1 MKDYLLSI
9 AATEATGKA
18 TEHSYRAAV
27 EALFKRRYPE
37 LAITNEPRRQACG
50 APDFLVQRDGV
61 AIGYIEAKD
70 LPENIDDPKHQEQ
83 FGRYRRSLDNLLITD
98 YLHWQ
103 LWQRGEKVMEVRI
116 GDYTKGQPVKA
127 RPQDYAQFEEM
138 LRVFTAA
145 KGQRINSPE
154 TLAQLMADKARLLQ
168 YVLLQALTHPEVTV
182 SPSGLNTATAG
193 SLESQYEAFR
203 QMLIHDL
210 THEQFADIYAQTIAY
225 GLFAARLHDA
235 TPDTFSRQEALTLVP
250 ASNPF
255 LRKLFSYVA
264 GTDLDDR
271 VVWIVDALAELFRAA
286 DVAALLKGFGASTQM
301 TDPFLYF
308 YETFLGRY
316 NPALKKSRGVYYT
329 PQPVVRFIVRA
340 VDEVLRR
347 DFGLA
352 EGLADTAKTTVDIMV
367 PEIKYGKATGKSVKA
382 KKEVA
387 RVQVLDPATGT
398 GTFLAEVVRHIH
410 ASLGG
415 GAGFWNQYVEQHL
428 IPRLHGFEIMMAS
441 YAMCHLKLGLLL
453 EQLGYKSQQPTPPRL
468 SVYLTNALEESH
480 PDTHTLFA
488 SWLSDESNLANTIK
502 RDAPV
507 MVVLGNPPYSGISIN
522 NGQWITEK
530 IEDYKYVDGK
540 HFGERKHWLQD
551 DYVKFIRLAEDYVER
566 NGEGVLGF
574 ITNHGYLENPTFRG
588 MRWHLLNTFDK
599 LYVLD
604 LHGNTLKK
612 ETAPD
617 GSKDENVFDIQPG
630 VAIIIAVRTK
640 AQKKGLGEV
649 YHADLFGR
657 REAKYDALDAAIF
670 SKVKFDKIRLKAPDY
685 FFINQNEEIVASFEL
700 AIKLNDLFGQSSSGF
715 VSARDKISI
724 AFEQEEIWRTIE
736 DFNKLSIAELRE
748 KYELG
753 KDSRDWTAATA
764 KADVEANFDRELIKR
779 VLYRPFD
786 YRSTYYTGTS
796 RGLYSSPQRKIM
808 SQVREENAGLIV
820 GRQGQVVGGS
830 EWNLVF
836 VSEYMVDYNSF
847 YRGGGTVFPLY
858 LYPDTT
864 DLYAPAQRRPNLKP
878 EAVARLATATGLR
891 FVPETEATPDTFAP
905 EDVLDYVYGIL
916 HQPAYRRRYHELLRI
931 DFPRVPLPASAEAFR
946 AVVAFGHQLREL
958 HLLRPA
964 ALPHPLPTRTGGE
977 GPGTVEKPRYNAATQ
992 RVYFNPTQFVEP
1004 VAPDVWALPIGGYQP
1019 AQKWLKD
1026 RQGRTLTFDE
1036 IRHYQRLLAAL
1047 QGTERLMRD
1056 WDEAHAPA

>member
-1 MKDYLLSI
+1 MKIYLSSI
-9 AATEATGKA
+9 ATTAATGKA

-27 EALFKRRYPE
+27 EALFHRLYPKLE
-37 LAITNEPRRQACG
+37 ITNEPRRQACG
-50 APDFLVQRDGV
+50 APDFVIQHNGV
-61 AIGYIEAKD
+61 PIGYIEAKD
-70 LPENIDDPKHQEQ
+70 LGKDLNADEFKEQ

-103 LWQRGEKVMEVRI
+103 LWQRGELVLEARI
-116 GDYTKGQPVKA
+116 GDYAKGQAVKP
-127 RPQDYAQFEEM
+127 RPQDFAQLEEM
-138 LRVFTAA
+138 LRVFVTAS
-145 KGQRINSPE
+145 GQRIGSPD

-168 YVLLQALTHPEVTV
+168 YVLLQALTHPEVVV
-182 SPSGLNTATAG
+182 SPSGLTMATAG
-193 SLESQYEAFR
+193 SLESQYAAFR

-235 TPDTFSRQEALTLVP
+235 TPDTFSRQEALALVP

-286 DVAALLKGFGASTQM
+286 DVAALLAGFGQSTQM

-352 EGLADTAKTTVDIMV
+352 EGLADTAKTTVDVLV
-367 PEIKYGKATGKSVKA
+367 PDLKGGAPKKVRREI
-382 KKEVA
+382 A

-415 GAGFWNQYVEQHL
+415 GEGFWNQYVEQHL

-441 YAMCHLKLGLLL
+441 YAMCHLKIGLLL
-453 EQLGYKSQQPTPPRL
+453 EQLGYKSQQATPPRL

-507 MVVLGNPPYSGISIN
+507 MVVLGNPPYSGISTN

-530 IEDYKYVDGK
+530 IEDYKYIDGK

-604 LHGNTLKK
+604 LHGNSNKK

-617 GSKDENVFDIQPG
+617 GSKDENVFDIQQG
-630 VAIIIAVRTK
+630 VAIIIAVK
-640 AQKKGLGEV
+640 KKGSKEGLAQV
-649 YHADLFGR
+649 FQSDLFGKR
-657 REAKYDALDAAIF
+657 NDKYEILDQATLSNAGFKKIALTAPYYF
-670 SKVKFDKIRLKAPDY
+670 FVKESIQDNSDY
-685 FFINQNEEIVASFEL
+685 FQGIQVNELFITNGVGIVT
-700 AIKLNDLFGQSSSGF
+700 
-715 VSARDKISI
+715 ARDAFSIDIDKGALEKRISQFSNSSVSDDEI
-724 AFEQEEIWRTIE
+724 ATEFGLKDTSTFKLRQARINLSQDKEQ
-736 DFNKLSIAELRE
+736 D
-748 KYELG
+748 KYY
-753 KDSRDWTAATA
+753 A
-764 KADVEANFDRELIKR
+764 R
-779 VLYRPFD
+779 VTHRPFD
-786 YRSTYYTGTS
+786 IRHIFYHKNIIERPLEKLMKHMIVG
-796 RGLYSSPQRKIM
+796 GNI
-808 SQVREENAGLIV
+808 GLIIPRQTKEEV
-820 GRQGQVVGGS
+820 GAFITENVITHKTFS
-830 EWNLVF
+830 A
-836 VSEYMVDYNSF
+836 YDINS
-847 YRGGGTVFPLY
+847 VFPLY

-878 EAVARLATATGLR
+878 EALARLAQATGLA
-891 FVPETEATPDTFAP
+891 FVPET
-905 EDVLDYVYGIL
+905 
-916 HQPAYRRRYHELLRI
+916 
-931 DFPRVPLPASAEAFR
+931 
-946 AVVAFGHQLREL
+946 
-958 HLLRPA
+958 
-964 ALPHPLPTRTGGE
+964 
-977 GPGTVEKPRYNAATQ
+977 
-992 RVYFNPTQFVEP
+992 
-1004 VAPDVWALPIGGYQP
+1004 
-1019 AQKWLKD
+1019 
-1026 RQGRTLTFDE
+1026 
-1036 IRHYQRLLAAL
+1036 
-1047 QGTERLMRD
+1047 
-1056 WDEAHAPA
+1056 

>member
-1 MKDYLLSI
+1 MKTYLSSI
-9 AATEATGKA
+9 AATAATGNA

-27 EALFKRRYPE
+27 EALFQRLYPE
-37 LAITNEPRRQACG
+37 LAVTNEPRRQACG
-50 APDFLVQRDGV
+50 APDFLVQRVGV

-83 FGRYRRSLDNLLITD
+83 FSRYRRSLDNLLITD

-116 GDYTKGQPVKA
+116 GDYTKGQPVKG
-127 RPQDYAQFEEM
+127 RPQDYDQFAEM
-138 LRVFTAA
+138 LSVFTAA
-145 KGQRINSPE
+145 KGQRISSAE

-168 YVLLQALTHPEVTV
+168 YVLLQALTHPEVTT
-182 SPSGLNTATAG
+182 SPSGLTMATAG

-235 TPDTFSRQEALTLVP
+235 TPDTFSRQEALNLVP

-286 DVAALLKGFGASTQM
+286 DVAALLKGFGQTTQM

-352 EGLADTAKTTVDIMV
+352 EGLADTAKTTVDVLV
-367 PEIKYGKATGKSVKA
+367 PDLKGGAPKKVKR
-382 KKEVA
+382 EVA

-415 GAGFWNQYVEQHL
+415 GEGFWNQYVEQHL

-453 EQLGYKSQQPTPPRL
+453 EQLGYKSAQATPPRL

-507 MVVLGNPPYSGISIN
+507 MVVLGNPPYSGESSN
-522 NGQWITEK
+522 KGEWVSSLLK
-530 IEDYKYVDGK
+530 DYKQEPGGGK
-540 HFGERKHWLQD
+540 LKEKNPKWLNN
-551 DYVKFIRLAEDYVER
+551 DYVKFIRYSQNYIER
-566 NGEGVLGF
+566 NGEGIVAF
-574 ITNHGYLENPTFRG
+574 ITDNSYLDNPTFRG
-588 MRWHLLNTFDK
+588 MRWNLMQAFDS
-599 LYVLD
+599 LYIID
-604 LHGNTLKK
+604 LHGNSLKK
-612 ETAPD
+612 EKALD
-617 GSKDENVFDIQPG
+617 GSADENVFDIQQG
-630 VAIIIAVRTK
+630 ASILIAV
-640 AQKKGLGEV
+640 KKPSKSRSKELARIF
-649 YHADLFGR
+649 HKNLFGAR
-657 REAKYDALDAAIF
+657 QPKYDYLDAHILSKVDFVEIVPQIPNYLFTQTNFEGSQDYNSWLRLDEIFVSYSSGVVTARDGATIALDRETVWNHA
-670 SKVKFDKIRLKAPDY
+670 
-685 FFINQNEEIVASFEL
+685 
-700 AIKLNDLFGQSSSGF
+700 NDFATLS
-715 VSARDKISI
+715 
-724 AFEQEEIWRTIE
+724 EQ
-736 DFNKLSIAELRE
+736 ELRE
-748 KYELG
+748 KYNLG
-753 KDSRDWTAATA
+753 ADTRDWQVSLA
-764 KADVEANFDRELIKR
+764 KQDVQNNLDRERLEPI
-779 VLYRPFD
+779 LYRPFD
-786 YRSTYYTGTS
+786 LRATLFTGTNKGFYTNP
-796 RGLYSSPQRKIM
+796 RTDIM
-808 SQVREENAGLIV
+808 RHFAGSNNNIGLIAPKQNKSDL
-820 GRQGQVVGGS
+820 GC
-830 EWNLVF
+830 F
-836 VSEYMVDYNSF
+836 VTETIAGHKTFSSYDINY
-847 YRGGGTVFPLY
+847 VFPLY
-858 LYPDTT
+858 LYPDST
-864 DLYAPAQRRPNLKP
+864 DLYAPAARRPNLKP
-878 EAVARLATATGLR
+878 EAVQRLAMATGLAY
-891 FVPETEATPDTFAP
+891 VPEATGAPGTFAP

-931 DFPRVPLPASAEAFR
+931 DFPRVPLPASAEKFR
-946 AVVAFGHQLREL
+946 AVVAFGHELREL
-958 HLLRPA
+958 HLLRPG
-964 ALPHPLPTRTGGE
+964 ALPHPLPTRTGGA
-977 GPGTVEKPRYNAATQ
+977 GTGTVEKPRYDAAAQ
-992 RVYFNPTQFVEP
+992 RVYFNATQYVEP
-1004 VAPDVWALPIGGYQP
+1004 VAPEVWALPIGGYQP

-1026 RQGRTLTFDE
+1026 RQGRTLTFE
-1036 IRHYQRLLAAL
+1036 ESRHYQRLLAAL
-1047 QGTERLMRD
+1047 QGTERLMRE
-1056 WDEAHAPA
+1056 WDVEHSESV

>member
-1 MKDYLLSI
+1 MKIYLSSI
-9 AATEATGKA
+9 ATTAATGKA

-27 EALFKRRYPE
+27 EALFHRLYPKLE
-37 LAITNEPRRQACG
+37 ITNEPRRQACG
-50 APDFLVQRDGV
+50 APDFVIQHNGV
-61 AIGYIEAKD
+61 PIGYIEAKD
-70 LPENIDDPKHQEQ
+70 LGKDLNADEFKEQ

-103 LWQRGEKVMEVRI
+103 LWQRGELVLEARI
-116 GDYTKGQPVKA
+116 GDYAKGQAVKP
-127 RPQDYAQFEEM
+127 RPQDFAQLEEM
-138 LRVFTAA
+138 LRVFVTAS
-145 KGQRINSPE
+145 GQRIGSPE

-168 YVLLQALTHPEVTV
+168 YVLLQALTPPEVVV
-182 SPSGLNTATAG
+182 SPSGLTMATAG
-193 SLESQYEAFR
+193 SLESQYAAFR

-235 TPDTFSRQEALTLVP
+235 TPDTFSRQEALALVP

-286 DVAALLKGFGASTQM
+286 DVAALLAGFGQSTQM

-352 EGLADTAKTTVDIMV
+352 EGLADTAKTTVDVLV
-367 PEIKYGKATGKSVKA
+367 PDLKGGAPKKVRREI
-382 KKEVA
+382 A

-415 GAGFWNQYVEQHL
+415 GEGFWNQYVEQHL

-441 YAMCHLKLGLLL
+441 YAMCHLKIGLLL
-453 EQLGYKSQQPTPPRL
+453 EQLGYKSQQATPPRL

-507 MVVLGNPPYSGISIN
+507 MVVLGNPPYSGISTN

-530 IEDYKYVDGK
+530 IEDYKYIDGK

-604 LHGNTLKK
+604 LHGNSNKK

-617 GSKDENVFDIQPG
+617 GSKDENVFDIQQG
-630 VAIIIAVRTK
+630 VAIIIAVK
-640 AQKKGLGEV
+640 KKGSKEGLAQV
-649 YHADLFGR
+649 FQSDLFGKR
-657 REAKYDALDAAIF
+657 NDKYEILDQATLSNAGFKKIALTAPYYF
-670 SKVKFDKIRLKAPDY
+670 FVKESIQDNSDY
-685 FFINQNEEIVASFEL
+685 FQGIQVNELFITNGVGIVT
-700 AIKLNDLFGQSSSGF
+700 
-715 VSARDKISI
+715 ARDAFSIDIDKGALEKRISQFSNSSVSDDEI
-724 AFEQEEIWRTIE
+724 ATEFGLKDTSTFKLRQARINLSQDKEQ
-736 DFNKLSIAELRE
+736 D
-748 KYELG
+748 KYY
-753 KDSRDWTAATA
+753 A
-764 KADVEANFDRELIKR
+764 R
-779 VLYRPFD
+779 VTHRPFD
-786 YRSTYYTGTS
+786 IRHIFYHKNIIERPLEKLMKHMIVG
-796 RGLYSSPQRKIM
+796 GNI
-808 SQVREENAGLIV
+808 GLIIPRQTKEEV
-820 GRQGQVVGGS
+820 GAFITENVITHKTFS
-830 EWNLVF
+830 A
-836 VSEYMVDYNSF
+836 YDINS
-847 YRGGGTVFPLY
+847 VFPLY

-878 EAVARLATATGLR
+878 EALARLAQATGLA
-891 FVPETEATPDTFAP
+891 FVPET
-905 EDVLDYVYGIL
+905 
-916 HQPAYRRRYHELLRI
+916 
-931 DFPRVPLPASAEAFR
+931 
-946 AVVAFGHQLREL
+946 
-958 HLLRPA
+958 
-964 ALPHPLPTRTGGE
+964 
-977 GPGTVEKPRYNAATQ
+977 
-992 RVYFNPTQFVEP
+992 
-1004 VAPDVWALPIGGYQP
+1004 
-1019 AQKWLKD
+1019 
-1026 RQGRTLTFDE
+1026 
-1036 IRHYQRLLAAL
+1036 
-1047 QGTERLMRD
+1047 
-1056 WDEAHAPA
+1056 